1 MTKFVGNTITLPKL
15 AAAPSSPVSGDA
27 YYDTVANTAYVY
39 NGTSWVNLA
48 AAGGGNA
55 VYYQTTEPTGGTYAV
70 GDLWVDSD
78 SVLGGPISLTDSAN
92 STSTTTAATPN
103 AVLQSTK
110 NIQSSLYLSTTRVG
124 NFPTWFTINS
134 GASATTGTIT
144 HTKHVPER
152 NMTVSNLS
160 FVTFTTSATGT
171 TLARMGIY
179 TRSGTT
185 FTLVARTA
193 SDTTLFNATSTR
205 FTRALDTTGGYPA
218 TYDFVAGSEY
228 WVSLIYVGT
237 GTAPTFVSCTS
248 GSTTANS
255 VFGGYFYTDGSEA
268 DLGATST
275 GAASAVRMYSEV
287 S

>member
-78 SVLGGPISLTDSAN
+78 SVLGGPLELTDSPN
-92 STSTTTAATPN
+92 STSITTAATPN
-103 AVLQSTK
+103 AVLQSMK
-110 NIQSSLYLSTTRVG
+110 NYQTSAYNSTTRIG
-124 NFPTWFTINS
+124 NLPHFVLGSTTSWTS
-134 GASATTGTIT
+134 GAVAYTRF
-144 HTKHVPER
+144 VAER
-152 NMTVSNLS
+152 NFTVTNIAFMSTA
-160 FVTFTTSATGT
+160 VPSAGL
-171 TLARMGIY
+171 TLCRFGIY

-193 SDTTLFNATSTR
+193 SDTTIFNVAHTR
-205 FTRALDTTGGYPA
+205 YERALATAGGYPA
-218 TYDFVAGSEY
+218 TYNFVAGSEY
-228 WVSLIYVGT
+228 WLAFIQVGT
-237 GTAPTFVSCTS
+237 TRGETLVTSSTMNQTTRDTIGASTYQQAGQADLPTS
-248 GSTTANS
+248 GTGS
-255 VFGGYFYTDGSEA
+255 VLITR
-268 DLGATST
+268 L
-275 GAASAVRMYSEV
+275 YSEV